1 MLECMNVSMW
11 EVKINSNG
19 EGGGPTDFR
28 CSVIGLGNHRAVVT
42 SEIPGRGQFFSKP
55 TQVMWLLSVETIKP

>member
-1 MLECMNVSMW
+1 MFECMHVSMW

-19 EGGGPTDFR
+19 EGGGPIYVR

-42 SEIPGRGQFFSKP
+42 SEIPGRIAQFFANQLMS
-55 TQVMWLLSVETIKP
+55 LLSAVAIKT